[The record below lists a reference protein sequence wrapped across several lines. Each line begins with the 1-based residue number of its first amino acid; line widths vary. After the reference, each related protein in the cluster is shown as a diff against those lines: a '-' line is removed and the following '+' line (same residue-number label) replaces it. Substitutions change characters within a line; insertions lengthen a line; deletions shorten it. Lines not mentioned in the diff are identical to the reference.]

1 MSRDETG
8 PAAHAAASGAPGLVP
23 GRVLARTALLTQA
36 SSVCPVRLISAPRAA
51 LSTPPSPFTSRFRQG
66 VQLQGRRGVS
76 ILSLGTSALP
86 NDSVSSAD
94 LISTLPMSLSSHRS
108 RRAASRGRRLGR
120 EPPLGMCTHPPGPPA
135 SISCEPAC
143 LPEPLQA
150 WCQQSHLRGPGRE
163 R

>member
-1 MSRDETG
+1 MSGNHSHKAKRKHHVFPVWEDCWALLVLSVT
-8 PAAHAAASGAPGLVP
+8 PALPAGEHYWRYHLQKQ
-23 GRVLARTALLTQA
+23 RTANIIQRKT
-36 SSVCPVRLISAPRAA
+36 RNK
-51 LSTPPSPFTSRFRQG
+51 
-66 VQLQGRRGVS
+66 GRCGVS

-86 NDSVSSAD
+86 DDSVSSAD
-94 LISTLPMSLSSHRS
+94 LISTLPMSLSSHRF

-135 SISCEPAC
+135 SISCEAAC